1 MALAMVLFLSIL
13 STSALELIPQYSDF
27 SGFIQPGIG
36 YLSFEINWRYIF
48 VLVAGHRSQKIHGKP
63 YHGLQ
68 ALNLRR

>member
-1 MALAMVLFLSIL
+1 MVLFLSIL

-48 VLVAGHRSQKIHGKP
+48 WQPGIEAKRYTAGRITDCRH
-63 YHGLQ
+63 
-68 ALNLRR
+68 